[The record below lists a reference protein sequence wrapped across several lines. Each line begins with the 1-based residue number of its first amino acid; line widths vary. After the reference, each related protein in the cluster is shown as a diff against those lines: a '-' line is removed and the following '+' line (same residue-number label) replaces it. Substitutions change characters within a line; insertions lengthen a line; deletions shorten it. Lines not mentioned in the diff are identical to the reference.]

1 MLARMTL
8 PTLPPSSPEP
18 AGLAALGRRLR
29 AAGYR
34 FTTVTPATHR
44 RVNNRPENAW
54 AHDLRGVLGWSRP
67 FRAGTLPDDVE
78 AQLRTAGLLQAVDAD
93 GDDLGDDGGAEA
105 AAAGRRSRVRA
116 STIGDNLYF
125 HSAWPTSAEDAVFF
139 GPDTYRYAAALKR
152 TLGPDGGLRRPVRRA
167 VDIGAGA
174 GPGAIELALRRPD
187 ATVYAAD
194 INPAALALAEVNAAV
209 NGAHNVVPCRS
220 DLLDGIDGGL
230 DLVMSNPPY
239 ILDPDELTYRHGGG
253 EHGAE
258 LSIRIVHTALD
269 RLHPGGSLLLYTGVA
284 IVDGRDPFL
293 DAIRARLDADAD
305 AWSYEELDPD
315 IFGGQLGCEGYER
328 VERIAAVWLHA
339 VKRG

>member
-1 MLARMTL
+1 MT
-8 PTLPPSSPEP
+8 PTAPTS
-18 AGLAALGRRLR
+18 AHHDTLAALGRSLQ
-29 AAGYR
+29 ATGYR
-34 FTTVTPATHR
+34 FVTVTPATHR

-54 AHDLRGVLGWSRP
+54 ARDLRGVLGWSRP
-67 FRAGTLPDDVE
+67 YRAGVLPEPVDG
-78 AQLRTAGLLQAVDAD
+78 QLRAAGLAVPEGAD
-93 GDDLGDDGGAEA
+93 GW
-105 AAAGRRSRVRA
+105 RVGMRA
-116 STIGDNLYF
+116 STIGDHLYF

-139 GPDTYRYAAALKR
+139 GPDTYRYTSALKR
-152 TLGPDGGLRRPVRRA
+152 VLGPHGGLRRPVRRA

-174 GPGAIELALRRPD
+174 GPGAIELALRCPD

-194 INPAALALAEVNAAV
+194 INPAALALAEVNAGL

-220 DLLDGIDGGL
+220 DLLDGVDGGF

-253 EHGAE
+253 THGAE
-258 LSIRIVHTALD
+258 LSIRIVHAALD

-284 IVDGRDPFL
+284 IVDGADPFL
-293 DAIRARLDADAD
+293 AAIRDRLDADTD

-315 IFGGQLGCEGYER
+315 VFGGQLGCEGYEN

-339 VKRG
+339 VRRG